1 MARRR
6 SISFLPVLALA
17 LALLHTAN
25 VPPPE
30 VLLGQRCV
38 NNLETWRR
46 CGDVAMVRGGLR
58 TLSQRGLIYLLCLRY
73 PTDGQVGRSPYY
85 KIGGTRD
92 MGQRLQAYVTSQPF
106 APEVIKTVVV
116 PDWRTAEAQ
125 ILKAFPKPDD
135 LDGGKEWR
143 RFSPQE
149 VQKVV
154 AEMDAFSSL
163 WELLPEEAV
172 SLHAAQK
179 LLNTEMRV
187 ASSTP
192 YNFYDLIPNDLE
204 SIHQYAAHAVLHQFS
219 QQEQP
224 RAAVIMPEH
233 TGLTK
238 VGIEVVK
245 AMLRRDDKIQRVL
258 VVMDHLQLAGGLD
271 QWSELRD
278 VLGVNPICVVDR
290 HRSGRVYAADWAIS
304 AGLEIAGRQVQ
315 IIDSLNSDQRQVFLL
330 PFTRYSRLKSAL
342 DQVKNVSKKTF
353 DLVIWE
359 SSLSTTMAWSRS
371 RGGSKLEKK
380 PFQEWFDDDC
390 ISARHRLFLSS
401 STVSFRFAQ
410 FTGLFEIAAMQPF
423 VAKYGA
429 IAFHLPRSAAV
440 QRGLLRPIKVLHSS
454 SLSLNCVNHNEFKSQ
469 AEAVQLFM
477 SQYTPNR
484 VYAFVAKRLAAEKLQ
499 AEFDAMS
506 PNESRLKYVSILSN
520 MSIEERVDRCSQ
532 IFAAEEPGVVISVKV
547 ILRNRS
553 SLPADAALW
562 SASKTSSIDC
572 GYMLGLLSKPFPGS
586 LGQGVVLTVGDSA
599 EDTTQRSQSTFV
611 IVMATLAAD
620 DPFIINSLK
629 KLVVLCVAQ
638 GRDLPL
644 EEWPN
649 ELQALMECD
658 CTMPRQ
664 VLAQVYELASL
675 SLPDHDAQDWN
686 FKAELLSAVRVRDGD
701 VDLSLSHKEAGVALG
716 LWLQEQRSAAQEG
729 RLEVQRFERLVDLG
743 VRFDEGRKTKETKT
757 ELEWQKRYRQLL
769 GFRLREGDS
778 DVEGLSS
785 WVKLQRRR
793 CKAEKLPK
801 SQKTLLEQ
809 LGLDMAMKTRKEESQ
824 KKISALKA
832 FVQREGH
839 ADVPSSHEEG
849 DVKLG
854 SWISHVRS
862 RYKANLLDK
871 DLAQQ
876 LRELGLSLEMKSLQ
890 WNDYISALDTYADRE
905 GHVDVPLDHVE
916 GNLALGRWLESQ
928 RSRSLHGGLDPKAKA
943 ELEKRGVNMDSVAAC
958 WFWNYRLL
966 ERFVKTEGHT
976 QVPENDDLKRWIYT
990 QQLKFRDGKLS
1001 LDKIHALQKLGVE
1014 LEEKL
1019 PIGGENA
1026 KESAEK
1032 IKKEQ
1037 KLSKV
1042 NKKAKK

>member
-1 MARRR
+1 
-6 SISFLPVLALA
+6 
-17 LALLHTAN
+17 
-25 VPPPE
+25 
-30 VLLGQRCV
+30 
-38 NNLETWRR
+38 
-46 CGDVAMVRGGLR
+46 MVRGGLR

-73 PTDGQVGRSPYY
+73 PTDGKVGRSPYY

-149 VQKVV
+149 VQK
-154 AEMDAFSSL
+154 
-163 WELLPEEAV
+163 
-172 SLHAAQK
+172 
-179 LLNTEMRV
+179 
-187 ASSTP
+187 
-192 YNFYDLIPNDLE
+192 
-204 SIHQYAAHAVLHQFS
+204 
-219 QQEQP
+219 
-224 RAAVIMPEH
+224 
-233 TGLTK
+233 
-238 VGIEVVK
+238 
-245 AMLRRDDKIQRVL
+245 
-258 VVMDHLQLAGGLD
+258 
-271 QWSELRD
+271 
-278 VLGVNPICVVDR
+278 
-290 HRSGRVYAADWAIS
+290 
-304 AGLEIAGRQVQ
+304 
-315 IIDSLNSDQRQVFLL
+315 
-330 PFTRYSRLKSAL
+330 
-342 DQVKNVSKKTF
+342 
-353 DLVIWE
+353 
-359 SSLSTTMAWSRS
+359 
-371 RGGSKLEKK
+371 
-380 PFQEWFDDDC
+380 
-390 ISARHRLFLSS
+390 
-401 STVSFRFAQ
+401 
-410 FTGLFEIAAMQPF
+410 
-423 VAKYGA
+423 
-429 IAFHLPRSAAV
+429 
-440 QRGLLRPIKVLHSS
+440 
-454 SLSLNCVNHNEFKSQ
+454 
-469 AEAVQLFM
+469 
-477 SQYTPNR
+477 
-484 VYAFVAKRLAAEKLQ
+484 
-499 AEFDAMS
+499 
-506 PNESRLKYVSILSN
+506 
-520 MSIEERVDRCSQ
+520 
-532 IFAAEEPGVVISVKV
+532 
-547 ILRNRS
+547 
-553 SLPADAALW
+553 
-562 SASKTSSIDC
+562 
-572 GYMLGLLSKPFPGS
+572 
-586 LGQGVVLTVGDSA
+586 
-599 EDTTQRSQSTFV
+599 
-611 IVMATLAAD
+611 
-620 DPFIINSLK
+620 
-629 KLVVLCVAQ
+629 
-638 GRDLPL
+638 
-644 EEWPN
+644 
-649 ELQALMECD
+649 CD

-743 VRFDEGRKTKETKT
+743 VRFDEGRKTKDGDGGLRLEMVWNMSLDIGWETKT

-809 LGLDMAMKTRKEESQ
+809 LGLDMAMKTRKEPH
-824 KKISALKA
+824 L
-832 FVQREGH
+832 RH
-839 ADVPSSHEEG
+839 ASDA
-849 DVKLG
+849 
-854 SWISHVRS
+854 VRD
-862 RYKANLLDK
+862 RV
-871 DLAQQ
+871 
-876 LRELGLSLEMKSLQ
+876 E
-890 WNDYISALDTYADRE
+890 DYISALDTYADRE

-1042 NKKAKK
+1042 ILCFLNFFWTSEVLMGMLRKKGSLKEE